1 MKRITV
7 LFLILLL
14 LTGCTPKLSKD
25 IKNKRSEF
33 VTSLGVTKNDKIVIT
48 NKKKTQYYVY
58 YLSNDYSYIS
68 YLYIMHDNEKKYD
81 EYIKDRESI
90 SYYDLQK
97 YDDMYITRINY
108 LNGSSRNDEDI
119 KEEIVNKYKK
129 EKVEI
134 VYYI

>member
-7 LFLILLL
+7 LFLILFL

-33 VTSLGVTKNDKIVIT
+33 VTSLGITKNDKIVIT

-119 KEEIVNKYKK
+119 KEEIINKYKSNK
-129 EKVEI
+129 N
-134 VYYI
+134 YIIIY

>member
-7 LFLILLL
+7 FFLILFL

-81 EYIKDRESI
+81 KYIKDRESI

-119 KEEIVNKYKK
+119 KEEIINKYKSNK
-129 EKVEI
+129 N
-134 VYYI
+134 YIIIY

>member
-7 LFLILLL
+7 LILILLL

-68 YLYIMHDNEKKYD
+68 YLYIMHDNEKKYY

-119 KEEIVNKYKK
+119 KEEIINKYKSNK
-129 EKVEI
+129 N
-134 VYYI
+134 YIIIY

>member
-68 YLYIMHDNEKKYD
+68 YLYIMHDNEKKYN

-119 KEEIVNKYKK
+119 KKEIINKYKSNK
-129 EKVEI
+129 N
-134 VYYI
+134 YIIIY

>member
-7 LFLILLL
+7 LILILLL

-119 KEEIVNKYKK
+119 KEEIFNKYKSNK
-129 EKVEI
+129 N
-134 VYYI
+134 YIIIY

>member
-7 LFLILLL
+7 LFLILFL

-119 KEEIVNKYKK
+119 KEEIINKYKSNK
-129 EKVEI
+129 N
-134 VYYI
+134 YIIIY

>member
-33 VTSLGVTKNDKIVIT
+33 VISLGVTKNDKIVIT

-68 YLYIMHDNEKKYD
+68 YLYIMHDNEKKYN

-119 KEEIVNKYKK
+119 KEEIINKYKSNK
-129 EKVEI
+129 N
-134 VYYI
+134 YIIIY

>member
-119 KEEIVNKYKK
+119 REEIINKYKSNK
-129 EKVEI
+129 NYTI
-134 VYYI
+134 IY

>member
-58 YLSNDYSYIS
+58 YLSNDYSYVS

-108 LNGSSRNDEDI
+108 LSGSSRNDEDI
-119 KEEIVNKYKK
+119 KEEIINKYKSNK
-129 EKVEI
+129 N
-134 VYYI
+134 YIIIY

>member
-48 NKKKTQYYVY
+48 NKKKTQYY
-58 YLSNDYSYIS
+58 I
-68 YLYIMHDNEKKYD
+68 IF
-81 EYIKDRESI
+81 
-90 SYYDLQK
+90 
-97 YDDMYITRINY
+97 
-108 LNGSSRNDEDI
+108 
-119 KEEIVNKYKK
+119 
-129 EKVEI
+129 
-134 VYYI
+134 

>member
-7 LFLILLL
+7 LIIILLL
-14 LTGCTPKLSKD
+14 LTGCTSKLSKD

-119 KEEIVNKYKK
+119 KEEIINKYKSNK
-129 EKVEI
+129 N
-134 VYYI
+134 YIIIY

>member
-58 YLSNDYSYIS
+58 YLSNDFSYIS

-119 KEEIVNKYKK
+119 KEEIINKYKSNK
-129 EKVEI
+129 NYTI
-134 VYYI
+134 IY

>member
-14 LTGCTPKLSKD
+14 LTGCTPKLSKH

-58 YLSNDYSYIS
+58 YLLNDYSYVS
-68 YLYIMHDNEKKYD
+68 YLYIMHDNEKNMMNTSK
-81 EYIKDRESI
+81 IESLLVI
-90 SYYDLQK
+90 
-97 YDDMYITRINY
+97 MI
-108 LNGSSRNDEDI
+108 
-119 KEEIVNKYKK
+119 YKNMMICILL
-129 EKVEI
+129 ELI
-134 VYYI
+134 I

>member
-14 LTGCTPKLSKD
+14 LTGCTLKLSKD

-119 KEEIVNKYKK
+119 KEEIINKYKSNK
-129 EKVEI
+129 N
-134 VYYI
+134 YIIIY

>member
-7 LFLILLL
+7 LILILLL

-58 YLSNDYSYIS
+58 YLSNDYSYVS

-119 KEEIVNKYKK
+119 KEEIINKYKSNK
-129 EKVEI
+129 NYTI
-134 VYYI
+134 IY

>member
-7 LFLILLL
+7 LFLILFL

-58 YLSNDYSYIS
+58 YLSNDYSYVS

-119 KEEIVNKYKK
+119 KEEIINKYKSNK
-129 EKVEI
+129 NYTI
-134 VYYI
+134 IY

>member
-7 LFLILLL
+7 LFLILFL
-14 LTGCTPKLSKD
+14 LTGCTPKLSKG

-119 KEEIVNKYKK
+119 KEEIINKYKSNK
-129 EKVEI
+129 N
-134 VYYI
+134 YIIIY

>member
-1 MKRITV
+1 MKKITV
-7 LFLILLL
+7 LFLILFL

-33 VTSLGVTKNDKIVIT
+33 VTSLGITKNDKIVIT

-119 KEEIVNKYKK
+119 KEEIINKYKSNK
-129 EKVEI
+129 N
-134 VYYI
+134 YIIIY

>member
-58 YLSNDYSYIS
+58 YLSNDYSYVS
-68 YLYIMHDNEKKYD
+68 YLYITHDNEKKYN

-119 KEEIVNKYKK
+119 KEEIINKYKSNK
-129 EKVEI
+129 N
-134 VYYI
+134 YIIIY

>member
-7 LFLILLL
+7 LFLILFL

-119 KEEIVNKYKK
+119 KEEIINKYRSNKN
-129 EKVEI
+129 
-134 VYYI
+134 YIIIY

>member
-58 YLSNDYSYIS
+58 YLSNDFSYIS
-68 YLYIMHDNEKKYD
+68 YLYIMHDNKKKYD

-119 KEEIVNKYKK
+119 KEEIINKYKSNK
-129 EKVEI
+129 NYTI
-134 VYYI
+134 IY

>member
-68 YLYIMHDNEKKYD
+68 YLYIMHDNEKKYN

-119 KEEIVNKYKK
+119 KEEIINKYKSNK
-129 EKVEI
+129 NYTI
-134 VYYI
+134 IY

>member
-1 MKRITV
+1 MKRIIV

-14 LTGCTPKLSKD
+14 LTGCTPNLSKD

-90 SYYDLQK
+90 NYYDLQK

-119 KEEIVNKYKK
+119 KEEIINKYKSNK
-129 EKVEI
+129 N
-134 VYYI
+134 YIIMY

>member
-7 LFLILLL
+7 LILILLL

-119 KEEIVNKYKK
+119 KEEIINKYKSNK
-129 EKVEI
+129 NYTI
-134 VYYI
+134 IY

>member
-14 LTGCTPKLSKD
+14 FTGCTPKLSKD

-58 YLSNDYSYIS
+58 YLSNDYSYVS

-119 KEEIVNKYKK
+119 KEEIINKYKSNK
-129 EKVEI
+129 N
-134 VYYI
+134 YIIIY

>member
-33 VTSLGVTKNDKIVIT
+33 VISLGVTKNDKIVIT

-119 KEEIVNKYKK
+119 KEEIINKYKSNK
-129 EKVEI
+129 NYTI
-134 VYYI
+134 IY

>member
-1 MKRITV
+1 MKRIAV

-14 LTGCTPKLSKD
+14 LTGCTPKLSMD

-33 VTSLGVTKNDKIVIT
+33 VTSLGVTKNDKIVVT

-81 EYIKDRESI
+81 EYIKDKESI

-119 KEEIVNKYKK
+119 KEEIINKYKSNK
-129 EKVEI
+129 N
-134 VYYI
+134 YIIIY

>member
-7 LFLILLL
+7 FFLILFL

-119 KEEIVNKYKK
+119 KEEIINKYKSNK
-129 EKVEI
+129 N
-134 VYYI
+134 YIIIY

>member
-7 LFLILLL
+7 LILILLL

-81 EYIKDRESI
+81 KYIKDRESI
-90 SYYDLQK
+90 NYYDLQK

-108 LNGSSRNDEDI
+108 LSGSSRNDEDI
-119 KEEIVNKYKK
+119 KEEIINKYKSNK
-129 EKVEI
+129 N
-134 VYYI
+134 YIIIY

>member
-14 LTGCTPKLSKD
+14 LTGCTPKLSND

-48 NKKKTQYYVY
+48 NKKKNQYYVY

-119 KEEIVNKYKK
+119 KEEIINKYKSNK
-129 EKVEI
+129 NYTI
-134 VYYI
+134 IY

>member
-14 LTGCTPKLSKD
+14 FTGCTPKLSKD

-58 YLSNDYSYIS
+58 YLSNDYSYVS

-119 KEEIVNKYKK
+119 KEEIINKYKSNK
-129 EKVEI
+129 NYTI
-134 VYYI
+134 IY

>member
-7 LFLILLL
+7 LFLILFL

-58 YLSNDYSYIS
+58 YLSNDYSYVS
-68 YLYIMHDNEKKYD
+68 YLYIMHDNEKKYN

-119 KEEIVNKYKK
+119 KEEIINKYKSNK
-129 EKVEI
+129 NYTI
-134 VYYI
+134 IY

>member
-7 LFLILLL
+7 LFLILIL

-119 KEEIVNKYKK
+119 REEIINKYKSNK
-129 EKVEI
+129 NYTI
-134 VYYI
+134 IY

>member
-1 MKRITV
+1 MKKITV
-7 LFLILLL
+7 LFLILFL

-119 KEEIVNKYKK
+119 KEEIINKYKSNK
-129 EKVEI
+129 N
-134 VYYI
+134 YIIIC

>member
-58 YLSNDYSYIS
+58 YLSNDYSYVS

-119 KEEIVNKYKK
+119 KEEIINKYKSNK
-129 EKVEI
+129 NYTI
-134 VYYI
+134 IY

>member
-7 LFLILLL
+7 LILILLL

-25 IKNKRSEF
+25 IKNKRNEF

-119 KEEIVNKYKK
+119 KEEIINKYKSNK
-129 EKVEI
+129 N
-134 VYYI
+134 YIIIY

>member
-58 YLSNDYSYIS
+58 YLSNDYSYVY
-68 YLYIMHDNEKKYD
+68 YLYIMHDNEKKYN

-119 KEEIVNKYKK
+119 KEEIINKYKSNK
-129 EKVEI
+129 NYTI
-134 VYYI
+134 IY

>member
-7 LFLILLL
+7 LIIILLL

-97 YDDMYITRINY
+97 YDDMYTTRINY

-119 KEEIVNKYKK
+119 KEEIINKYKSNK
-129 EKVEI
+129 N
-134 VYYI
+134 YIIIY

>member
-33 VTSLGVTKNDKIVIT
+33 VTSLGITKNDKIVIT

-119 KEEIVNKYKK
+119 KEEIINKYKSNK
-129 EKVEI
+129 NYTI
-134 VYYI
+134 IY